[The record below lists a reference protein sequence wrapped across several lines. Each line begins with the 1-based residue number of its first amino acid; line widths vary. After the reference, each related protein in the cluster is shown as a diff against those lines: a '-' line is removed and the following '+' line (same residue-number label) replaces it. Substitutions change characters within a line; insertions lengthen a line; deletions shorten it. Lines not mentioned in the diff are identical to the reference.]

1 MFSTGLHS
9 SRTMTIGYSKN
20 KSINNGLFNFALLM
34 SQVVLAKNT
43 VKSYDIT
50 QWNQIAGLSIIG
62 LSVLLQ
68 IISGVLAT
76 LLVVNEQ
83 DSHKRKKFLQENP
96 GKVEE
101 GQNATNIGDDEQLQ
115 ILRRKTSRYNTFSLV
130 LSFIITCL
138 CIFID
143 VLELSN

>member
-1 MFSTGLHS
+1 
-9 SRTMTIGYSKN
+9 MTIGYSKN

-83 DSHKRKKFLQENP
+83 DSHKRKKFLKENP
-96 GKVEE
+96 GKFEE
-101 GQNATNIGDDEQLQ
+101 GQNSTNLGDDEQLK

-143 VLELSN
+143 VLEMSN